1 MGTLDSALAWLASLP
16 QGALV
21 GAMALLAAAE
31 NVFPPIPADVMVAF
45 GAFVAARGG
54 HSALPAFI
62 AVWLGNM
69 AGVAAM
75 YRLGQR
81 YGTSQIE
88 RRFHLNVTGQ
98 AGRLSALHGKYGT
111 FALFLSRFVPGL
123 RAVVPPVAG
132 ALRLP
137 FVPAMLAMAAASG
150 LWYGAVTMLAFRA
163 GSNWETL
170 RAALGGLGS
179 WSAGVA
185 LGLVLI
191 AGGALW
197 WRSRR
202 DRSRPA

>member
-81 YGTSQIE
+81 YGTGQIE

-98 AGRLSALHGKYGT
+98 AGRLSALHGKYATPHVGIWIMVAVCAIIGSVGLINVTALTGTTLASNIGT
-111 FALFLSRFVPGL
+111 FIPGANVNV
-123 RAVVPPVAG
+123 RT
-132 ALRLP
+132 
-137 FVPAMLAMAAASG
+137 S
-150 LWYGAVTMLAFRA
+150 
-163 GSNWETL
+163 
-170 RAALGGLGS
+170 
-179 WSAGVA
+179 
-185 LGLVLI
+185 
-191 AGGALW
+191 
-197 WRSRR
+197 
-202 DRSRPA
+202 